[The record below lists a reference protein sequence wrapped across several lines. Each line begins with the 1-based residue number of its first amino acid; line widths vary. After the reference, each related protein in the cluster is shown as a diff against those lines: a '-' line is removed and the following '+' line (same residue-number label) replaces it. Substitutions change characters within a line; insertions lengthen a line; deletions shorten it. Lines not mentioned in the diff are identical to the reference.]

1 MITRKIIMP
10 MAAAC
15 FCLHAYAQQEMPLYP
30 DSVVNSRKAPNNEGK
45 VERADGGIGYS
56 RVSVPSVQIFKAPAG
71 KANGAAM
78 VVCPGGGYSGLAYT
92 KEGINFAKRLNEM
105 GVTAIVLKYRMPND
119 TTMWDRS
126 IGPLQDAQQAI
137 RLVRQHA
144 AEWQVDVNR
153 VGLMGSSAGGHL
165 ASTAGTHFKKSY
177 IPNREQTN
185 LRPDFLVL
193 VYPVISMADSITHRG
208 SRNNLIGNNPPADKV
223 QAFSNELQVT
233 PETPPTFLVH
243 ATDDKVVGVENSVY
257 FYSALVRNKVP
268 AELHV
273 YERGGHGFGM
283 QTSNPDEHWM
293 DRLENWL
300 RDNGWLKK
308 K

>member
-1 MITRKIIMP
+1 MITRKIILP
-10 MAAAC
+10 LMATC
-15 FCLHAYAQQEMPLYP
+15 FSLSAYAQQEMPLYP
-30 DSVVNSRKAPNNEGK
+30 DSVVNSRKGPNKEVK
-45 VERADGGIGYS
+45 TDRPDGGIGYT
-56 RVSVPSVQIFKAPAG
+56 RVSVPTVQIFKAPAD

-144 AEWQVDVNR
+144 AAWKIDVNR

-165 ASTAGTHFKKSY
+165 AATAGTHFKKSY
-177 IPNREQTN
+177 IPNSDQVN

-193 VYPVISMADSITHRG
+193 VYPVISMVDSITHRG
-208 SRNNLIGNNPPADKV
+208 SRNNLIGNNPSAEKV
-223 QAFSNELQVT
+223 QEFSNELQVT
-233 PETPPTFLVH
+233 GETPPTFLVH
-243 ATDDKVVGVENSVY
+243 ASDDKAVVVDNSIN
-257 FYSALVRNKVP
+257 FYSALIRNKVP

-273 YERGGHGFGM
+273 YQRGGHGFGM
-283 QTSNPDEHWM
+283 STSNPDEHWL

-300 RDNGWLKK
+300 RDNGWLKRN
-308 K
+308 

>member
-1 MITRKIIMP
+1 
-10 MAAAC
+10 MATS
-15 FCLHAYAQQEMPLYP
+15 LSLTAYAQQEHPLYP
-30 DSVVNSRKAPNNEGK
+30 DTVVNSRKAPNHEVK
-45 VERADGGIGYS
+45 VDRPDGGIGYS
-56 RVSVPSVQIFKAPAG
+56 RVSVPTVQIFKAPAD

-126 IGPLQDAQQAI
+126 VGPLQDAQQAI

-144 AEWQVDVNR
+144 AEWNVDVNR

-177 IPNREQTN
+177 IPNRDQVN

-193 VYPVISMADSITHRG
+193 VYPVITMADSITHRG
-208 SRNNLIGNNPPADKV
+208 SRNNLIGNNPTAAQV
-223 QAFSNELQVT
+223 QEFSNELQVT
-233 PETPPTFLVH
+233 TETPPTFLVH
-243 ATDDKVVGVENSVY
+243 ASDDKAVPVANSIN
-257 FYSALVRNKVP
+257 FYSALIRNSVK

-273 YERGGHGFGM
+273 YQRGGHGFGM
-283 QTSNPDEHWM
+283 NTSNPDEHWM

-308 K
+308 